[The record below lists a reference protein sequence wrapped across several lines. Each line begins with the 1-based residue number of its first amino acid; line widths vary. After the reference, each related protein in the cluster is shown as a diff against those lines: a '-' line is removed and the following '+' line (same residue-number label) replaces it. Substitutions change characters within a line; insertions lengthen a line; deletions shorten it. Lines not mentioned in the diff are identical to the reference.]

1 LAFFVSFLFNSHF
14 NFNSNSNFPSVMST
28 LPHVFVPSNRAVQQ
42 TLCAHPSG
50 PLELFMVA
58 CNLETDIKLDERLAG
73 TGYCPARGTKTIK
86 KEEEVEEKNNT
97 AQFAFS
103 VPLTP
108 NPAAAAA
115 ASVVRVKQEPRD

>member
-1 LAFFVSFLFNSHF
+1 
-14 NFNSNSNFPSVMST
+14 MST

-58 CNLETDIKLDERLAG
+58 CNLETDIKLDVRLAG
-73 TGYCPARGTKTIK
+73 TGYSPACGPKLK
-86 KEEEVEEKNNT
+86 LKQEQGEEKSSA
-97 AQFAFS
+97 AQFAFA

-108 NPAAAAA
+108 NPRAPATAAAAA
-115 ASVVRVKQEPRD
+115 ADVAVKQEPRN